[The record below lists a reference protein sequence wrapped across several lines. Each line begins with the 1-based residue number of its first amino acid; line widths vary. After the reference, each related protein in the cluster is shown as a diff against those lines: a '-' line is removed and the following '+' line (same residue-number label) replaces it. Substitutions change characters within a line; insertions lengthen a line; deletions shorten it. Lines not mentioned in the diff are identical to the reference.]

1 MFMKGIITAFL
12 VLCMAVAPAAAQ
24 EFDAHFGGGTLRLD
38 YVFCGD
44 SQHQA
49 IYFREAV
56 KAGPWAGRRHNL
68 GSPALRGDGQIR
80 VLEVES
86 GAVLYAN
93 SFASLFQEWQSTEE
107 AKHLQ
112 KAFETCLLV
121 PFPRHPVNVEVVL
134 FDRHAKVSSRI
145 CHRVDPADILIRP
158 VHQAEAVL
166 LQPGPS
172 LPEAVDI
179 VIVSE
184 GYGPQ
189 ERDRF
194 LADASRARD
203 ALFSHEPFTS
213 ARGRFSIR
221 AVFVPSEDSGVS
233 VPGKG
238 AWKRTAVHSNFD
250 TFYSSRY
257 LTTSSIWALHEAI
270 GDVPFE
276 HIIVLA
282 NSEKYGGGGIFNS
295 ITLTTAHHPTFTQVL
310 VHEFGHAF
318 GGLADEYAYDEMA
331 DTVYPPDTEP
341 WEQNITTKVD
351 FKSKWQDLLGAD
363 VGLYQGAGNQT
374 KGVWRPV
381 PDCRM
386 RTNQH
391 PVFCPVCTRAI
402 SRIIDY
408 YTESSQ

>member
-1 MFMKGIITAFL
+1 MRRIITA
-12 VLCMAVAPAAAQ
+12 VLGLCVELSAGAQ
-24 EFDAHFGGGTLRLD
+24 DFDAHFTGGTLRLN

-44 SQHQA
+44 SQNQS

-56 KAGPWAGRRHNL
+56 KTGPWAGRRHNL
-68 GSPALRGDGQIR
+68 GAPALRGDGQVR
-80 VLEVES
+80 VLEE
-86 GAVLYAN
+86 GTGTVLYAN

-121 PFPRHPVNVEVVL
+121 PFPKHPVNVEVVL

-158 VHQAEAVL
+158 AVRADAEVL
-166 LQPGPS
+166 QQGPS
-172 LPEAVDI
+172 LEGAVDV

-184 GYGPQ
+184 GYTLG
-189 ERDRF
+189 EKDKF
-194 LADASRARD
+194 LADAARAQE
-203 ALFSHEPFTS
+203 ALFTHEPFKS
-213 ARGRFSIR
+213 ARDRFSIR

-233 VPGKG
+233 VPGKDQ
-238 AWKRTAVHSNFD
+238 WKRTAVRSSFD

-257 LTTSSIWALHEAI
+257 LTTSSVWTLHESI
-270 GDVPFE
+270 GTVPFE

-282 NSEKYGGGGIFNS
+282 NSGKYGGGGIFNS
-295 ITLTTAHHPTFTQVL
+295 ITLTTADHPTFTRVL

-331 DTVYPPDTEP
+331 EAMYPADTEP
-341 WEQNITTKVD
+341 WEQNITTLVD
-351 FKSKWQDLLGAD
+351 FKSKWEDMIGGD
-363 VGLYQGAGNQT
+363 VRLFEGAGNQT

-386 RTNQH
+386 RTNDH
-391 PVFCPVCTRAI
+391 PEFCPVCTRALN
-402 SRIIDY
+402 RIIDY
-408 YTESSQ
+408 YTK